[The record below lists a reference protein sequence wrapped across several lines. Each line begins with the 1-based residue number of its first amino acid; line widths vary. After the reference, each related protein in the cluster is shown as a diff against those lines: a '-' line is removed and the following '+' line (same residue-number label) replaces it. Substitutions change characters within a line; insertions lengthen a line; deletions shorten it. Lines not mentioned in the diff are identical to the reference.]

1 MLNQQ
6 PSICTYIH
14 LSYHL
19 HFQKS
24 NSMKKFTFLLFIA
37 LFGFVNAAL
46 SQDAPADNA
55 GYFKF
60 QARLKVGMGQTF
72 TALPMKFQDID
83 LNVLGPNGPEKQ
95 TFSGLKNDLLK
106 TKWGIYGGGNF
117 DFYFHPNIGVGL
129 DVDYFSNKLKF
140 TMPSALTDY
149 MNDNPAATTAESHR
163 KNQSLLFIGVGPSFK
178 LFTDEHWDVDL
189 NVRGGL
195 SMLNMGSLMIQVT
208 PNSAEG
214 RYYRDSVLYYD
225 YSKTLNVFG
234 AKIGLYGNYWFNS
247 FIGVTMGFDFIHS
260 FVSASKINGDA
271 DYKFLY
277 KDPQNYLRTDGKLD
291 EFQYFQSKNY
301 LDSYH
306 PKTMNV
312 NHFSA
317 SVGVVFKV
325 VPVAKPKGKNK
336 DIVVLV
342 KDSLTSIPVAA
353 VDVSL
358 RDKKGTVLRTLKT
371 ATNGKVTFENVEPG
385 DYRITGAKGEIKT
398 SSANVDKSEFNK
410 KGKSIYKELLLKDLK
425 NGDKPIGKVNI
436 ELTNKNTGKV
446 ENAVSDDEGNFNFN
460 LEQETDYSIVGNKDG
475 YFSGIQEITTKGL
488 DRSKTLYVKLVLCVE
503 ELKPDQIFVLPIY
516 YDFDKCNIRKDA
528 GIELDRL
535 VDLMRKYPKMEIEL
549 SSHTD
554 QRGTDAYNDKLSQ
567 CRAESAVDYIIGKG
581 IGKNRIT
588 AKGYG
593 KHKLIED
600 CTKVAGCPT
609 GSAGDCPCHQNNR
622 RTEVK
627 IIKM

>member
-1 MLNQQ
+1 MLGLLNVIWAQDT
-6 PSICTYIH
+6 PSGT
-14 LSYHL
+14 
-19 HFQKS
+19 
-24 NSMKKFTFLLFIA
+24 
-37 LFGFVNAAL
+37 AAT
-46 SQDAPADNA
+46 Q

-60 QARLKVGMGQTF
+60 QARLKVGLGQTF
-72 TALPMKFQDID
+72 TALPMKFEDAVL
-83 LNVLGPNGPEKQ
+83 LNAYDSNGYRISKS
-95 TFSGLKNDLLK
+95 FSGLKNNVLK

-117 DFYFHPNIGVGL
+117 DFYFHPNFGVGL
-129 DVDYFSNKLKF
+129 DVDYFNNKLKF
-140 TMPSALTDY
+140 VTPSALKDF
-149 MNDNPAATTAESHR
+149 MNTNSSTYLSESNR
-163 KNQSLLFIGVGPSFK
+163 KNQSLIFIGVGPSFK
-178 LFTDEHWDVDL
+178 LFTNEHWDVDL
-189 NVRGGL
+189 NLRGGL
-195 SMLNMGSLMIQVT
+195 SMLNMGSLTVRMGGLPEFEQY
-208 PNSAEG
+208 
-214 RYYRDSVLYYD
+214 RLRDSILSFD
-225 YSKTLNVFG
+225 YSKTMNVFG

-247 FIGVTMGFDFIHS
+247 FIGITMGVDFIHS
-260 FVSASKINGDA
+260 FVSASKINSDA
-271 DYKFLY
+271 AYVFKY
-277 KDPQNYLRTDGKLD
+277 KDPQNFLNAGGTLD
-291 EFQYFQSKNY
+291 EFQYFQIKNY

-306 PKTMNV
+306 PSTMNV

-317 SVGVVFKV
+317 SVGVVFRV
-325 VPVAKPKGKNK
+325 VPVAAPKGKNK
-336 DIVVLV
+336 DIIVLV
-342 KDSLTSIPVAA
+342 KDSLTSIPVAD

-358 RDKKGTVLRTLKT
+358 RDKKGTVLRTKKT
-371 ATNGKVTFENVEPG
+371 ESNGKVTFENVEPG
-385 DYRITGAKGEIKT
+385 DYIVSGAKGELLTTTAKIER
-398 SSANVDKSEFNK
+398 AEFNK
-410 KGKSIYKELLLKDLK
+410 RGKSIYKELLLNDPRFILAGVTVQCKAS
-425 NGDKPIGKVNI
+425 DKAIGRVNI
-436 ELTNKNTGKV
+436 ELTNKTTGKV
-446 ENAVSDDEGNFNFN
+446 LTAVSDEQGNFSFN
-460 LEQETDYSIVGNKDG
+460 LEQNTDYSIVGNKDG

-528 GIELDRL
+528 SEVLNNL

-581 IGKNRIT
+581 ISKNRIV

-609 GSAGDCPCHQNNR
+609 GSTGDCPCHQLNR

>member
-1 MLNQQ
+1 
-6 PSICTYIH
+6 
-14 LSYHL
+14 
-19 HFQKS
+19 
-24 NSMKKFTFLLFIA
+24 MKKFTLLLFIA
-37 LFGFVNAAL
+37 IFGLANAVF
-46 SQDAPADNA
+46 SQEAPAGNA

-60 QARLKVGMGQTF
+60 QARLKIGMGQTF
-72 TALPMKFQDID
+72 TALPLKFEDM
-83 LNVLGPNGPEKQ
+83 VLSNTGQSSPY
-95 TFSGLKNDLLK
+95 TGLKNDVLR

-117 DFYFHPNIGVGL
+117 DFYFHPNIGAGL
-129 DVDYFSNKLKF
+129 DVDYFSNGLKF
-140 TMPSALTDY
+140 KEPSLLTDY
-149 MNDNPAATTAESHR
+149 VNANPNVSWEESNR
-163 KNQSLLFIGVGPSFK
+163 KNQSLIFVGIGPSFK
-178 LFTDEHWDVDL
+178 VFTNEHWDVDV
-189 NVRGGL
+189 NIRGGL
-195 SMLNMGSLMIQVT
+195 SMLNMGSLMVSMNGMREDLNIV
-208 PNSAEG
+208 
-214 RYYRDSVLYYD
+214 RDTVLYYD
-225 YSKTLNVFG
+225 YGKTMNVFG
-234 AKIGLYGNYWFNS
+234 AKLGVYGNYWFNS
-247 FIGVTMGFDFIHS
+247 FIGISAGFDFVHS
-260 FVSASKINGDA
+260 FVSASKIRDNS
-271 DYKFLY
+271 DYVFKY
-277 KDPQNYLRTDGKLD
+277 KDPENFVGANGTLNGY
-291 EFQYFQSKNY
+291 QYFDGAKSHLDNY
-301 LDSYH
+301 KPSR
-306 PKTMNV
+306 MNV
-312 NHFSA
+312 NHISA

-325 VPVAKPKGKNK
+325 VPAPKPKGKNK

-358 RDKKGTVLRTLKT
+358 RDKKGIILRTLKT
-371 ATNGKVTFENVEPG
+371 ESNGKVTFENVEPG

-410 KGKSIYKELLLKDLK
+410 KGKVIYKELLLKDLKFMLAGVTVQCK

-446 ENAVSDDEGNFNFN
+446 ENAASDDEGKFNFN

-475 YFSGIQEITTKGL
+475 YYSGIQEFTTKGL

-567 CRAESAVDYIIGKG
+567 CRAESAVGYIIGKG
-581 IGKNRIT
+581 ISKDRIT